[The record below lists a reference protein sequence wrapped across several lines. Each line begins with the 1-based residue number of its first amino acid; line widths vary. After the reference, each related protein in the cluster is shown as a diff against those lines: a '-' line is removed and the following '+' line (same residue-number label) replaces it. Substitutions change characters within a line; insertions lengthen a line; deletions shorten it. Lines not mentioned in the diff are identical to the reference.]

1 LVSLGKARLK
11 EKHHLT
17 HDQAHRIE
25 PDQISRAEH
34 NRITRQHLVYS
45 LVTGLIIGSIA
56 GAPLGWFAHQIYYQ
70 QRAGQVLLCRQKHIG
85 QPEAELKA
93 LCGSAY

>member
-1 LVSLGKARLK
+1 M
-11 EKHHLT
+11 T
-17 HDQAHRIE
+17 HDRATRTEQDR
-25 PDQISRAEH
+25 ISRAEH
-34 NRITRQHLVYS
+34 ERITRKNLVSS
-45 LVTGLIIGSIA
+45 LATGLIIGIIA
-56 GAPLGWFAHQIYYQ
+56 GSPLGWFAHQIYYQ